1 MTSNRHLGLFSQG
14 KRAIILPGAVI
25 LLSFLPILT
34 VFAPSS
40 LAKAQASFTIAQNEQ
55 NQSAQ
60 TPTIQ
65 ENSFMASASH
75 YPPSSSFTIIE
86 SIPVTVTAYS
96 STIWETDDTPFVTA
110 ANTQTRD
117 GIVASN
123 LLPFGTKIR
132 IPEYFGSKIFL
143 VEDRMNERI
152 NDFTI
157 DVWFPS
163 SYQARLFG
171 IKYTYIETV
180 R

>member
-1 MTSNRHLGLFSQG
+1 MDSNKRLGLLPQG
-14 KRAIILPGAVI
+14 RMALILFGAII
-25 LLSFLPILT
+25 LLSFTPILT

-40 LAKAQASFTIAQNEQ
+40 LAKAQADFTVPQNEQ
-55 NQSAQ
+55 SPIIQ
-60 TPTIQ
+60 TFLIQ
-65 ENSFMASASH
+65 ENSFLASTSH
-75 YPPSSSFTIIE
+75 FPPPSSFTIIE
-86 SIPVTVTAYS
+86 TIPVTVTAYS
-96 STIWETDDTPFVTA
+96 STVWETDDTPFITA

-152 NDFTI
+152 GDFTI
-157 DVWFPS
+157 DIWFPS
-163 SYQARLFG
+163 AWQARQFG
-171 IKYTYIETV
+171 VKYTYIETI